1 MDSHALPILIGLRN
15 TILRIS
21 KIEAFSH
28 SQGHVLSKPLGPFL
42 LRYVRS
48 AQITDITG
56 PRGIG

>member
-28 SQGHVLSKPLGPFL
+28 SQGHVCLTHLGRFCS
-42 LRYVRS
+42 VMS
-48 AQITDITG
+48 AVPTDITG